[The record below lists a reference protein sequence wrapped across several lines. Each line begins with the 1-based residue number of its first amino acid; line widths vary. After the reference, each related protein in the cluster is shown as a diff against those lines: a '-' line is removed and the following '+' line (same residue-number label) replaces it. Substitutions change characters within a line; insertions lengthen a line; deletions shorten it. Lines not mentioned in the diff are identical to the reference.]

1 MRISSLD
8 HIVLTV
14 SDLDATVAFYCG
26 VLGMEEVIFGGGRR
40 ALRFGAQ
47 KINLHVAGAEFSPA
61 AHRPTPGS
69 GDLCFLVEALDA
81 VIARLEMAGVAIE
94 EGPVSRTGAWSPLR
108 SVYIR
113 DPDGNL
119 IELSEPQE
127 VVLAGGS
134 GEAA

>member
-26 VLGMEEVIFGGGRR
+26 VLDMEEVIFGGGRR

>member
-1 MRISSLD
+1 MRVSALD

-14 SDLDATVAFYCG
+14 TDLDATVAFYSR
-26 VLGMEEVIFGGGRR
+26 VLGMEEVVFGGGRR

-47 KINLHVAGAEFSPA
+47 KISLHEAGAEVSPA
-61 AHRPTPGS
+61 ARVPTPGAA
-69 GDLCFLVEALDA
+69 DLCFLVEALDA
-81 VIARLEMAGVAIE
+81 VIARLDLAGVPIE

-127 VVLAGGS
+127 VVLAGGT
-134 GEAA
+134 GDAA